1 MGVFTRRKPAPSPQT
16 EARLERARREYEEQK
31 RKHAEAKKTKQSLQ
45 EALAENHIAEL
56 MFEALSA
63 KRGSKE

>member
-1 MGVFTRRKPAPSPQT
+1 MGVFTRRKAAPNRET
-16 EARLERARREYEEQK
+16 RERLDRARRELEEQK
-31 RKHAEAKKTKQSLQ
+31 RKHAEAERTKAALQ
-45 EALAENHIAEL
+45 VALAENHIAQL